1 MIKEILANTQ
11 LYIANNSKDE
21 RKDKGQFFTSI
32 ETARYMANGVKA
44 ETTNFVLDMGAGTG
58 ILSAAVVEKLL
69 RSKKTKSISITMYEN
84 DENIIPVLK
93 SNIELMRMR
102 CAKQNVTLK
111 IDIKQENFI
120 IANEHNWEQK
130 QCQQYDV
137 VISNPP
143 YKKIN
148 KDSNES
154 RAMID
159 IVYGQPN
166 IYGLFMAMGLNLLR
180 EKGIFITI
188 VPRSWTSGLYF
199 KEFRKYLLNNLNIKK
214 MHLFVSRDKVFK
226 EETVLQ
232 ETMIIF
238 GEKSKK
244 QRARVTITTS
254 EENGNFKKVEKRVV
268 PRSTVL
274 SNNDNHYVLLPTS
287 KDEQDVLT
295 FMSELPETLES
306 LGYSFK
312 TGPVVEFRNE
322 DIISK
327 THFVDAVPLIRP
339 LHMNQGGIEF
349 PIDTT
354 KNQYIKY
361 KESDVLFVSNVNTI
375 LLKRFT
381 TKEENRRLQPAMV
394 LEGTFPYDNYAIENH
409 VNYLVKA
416 EDDIGQEEL
425 YGLMGVFSSNLWDK
439 YYRILNGN
447 TQVNASEI
455 NSIPMPS
462 LACLLEIGRRVQ
474 NEGFE
479 YTDEIIEEVIHG

>member
-1 MIKEILANTQ
+1 MIKEILTNTQ

-44 ETTNFVLDMGAGTG
+44 QESNSILDMGAGTG

-69 RSKKTKSISITMYEN
+69 RSKKTKSINITMYEN
-84 DENIIPVLK
+84 DKNIIPVLNK
-93 SNIELMRMR
+93 NVELMQKN
-102 CAKQNVTLK
+102 CAKRKVNFNINVVC
-111 IDIKQENFI
+111 DNFI
-120 IANEHNWEQK
+120 MANKHNWAHK
-130 QCQQYDV
+130 QCQQYDI

-148 KDSNES
+148 KDSSES
-154 RAMID
+154 QAMID

-166 IYGLFMAMGLNLLR
+166 IYGLFMAMGLNLLK
-180 EKGIFITI
+180 EKGTYITI

-244 QRARVTITTS
+244 QSARITITTS
-254 EENGNFKKVEKRVV
+254 EENGDFKKVDKRVV

-287 KDEQDVLT
+287 EDEQNVLA
-295 FMSELPETLES
+295 FMSKLPETLES

-322 DIISK
+322 GIISK
-327 THFVDAVPLIRP
+327 TQFTDAVPLIRP
-339 LHMNQGGIEF
+339 IHMYQGGIEF
-349 PIDTT
+349 PIETT

-361 KESDVLFVSNVNTI
+361 KENDVLFVSNVNTI

-381 TKEENRRLQPAMV
+381 TKEEKRRLQPAML

-462 LACLLEIGRRVQ
+462 LAYLLEIGRRVH

-479 YTDEIIEEVIHG
+479 YTDEIIEEVIHE